1 MSCPSCTY
9 PNDEGAKFCQSCGC
23 FLVLRNAEPV
33 DLSDL
38 ICDERIRTLDGL
50 IQNTPYCK
58 KKYPPLKKSFHSF
71 CQNIQRVSFLLH
83 LMILGGFSSLKT
95 RKVKPKY
102 TT

>member
-23 FLVLRNAEPV
+23 FLVLPNAEPV

-50 IQNTPYCK
+50 IQNTPYCNK
-58 KKYPPLKKSFHSF
+58 VSALEKRVFTVFVKIFKEYRF
-71 CQNIQRVSFLLH
+71 C
-83 LMILGGFSSLKT
+83 
-95 RKVKPKY
+95 Y
-102 TT
+102 T